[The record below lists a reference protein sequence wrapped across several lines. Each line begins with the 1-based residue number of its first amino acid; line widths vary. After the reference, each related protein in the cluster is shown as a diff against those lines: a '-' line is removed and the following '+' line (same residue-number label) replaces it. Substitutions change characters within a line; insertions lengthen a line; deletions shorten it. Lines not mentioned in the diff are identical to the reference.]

1 MENTKMMCSL
11 PWYLNKYWVTCEIY
25 AAIGFP
31 AAMLLT
37 IIFFVLG
44 AYIVYHAMYK

>member
-1 MENTKMMCSL
+1 MMCSL

-37 IIFFVLG
+37 VAFFVLG
-44 AYIVYHAMYK
+44 IYIGWRIMYGSR